1 MNLEK
6 GSSLLIPEISRPIE
20 NDKKKDHLRGWGG
33 MGGLLI
39 QNSRIM
45 ESEENA
51 TLESGSGLF
60 LSLTFGTSGNLKP
73 L

>member
-6 GSSLLIPEISRPIE
+6 GSPLLNPEISRPIA
-20 NDKKKDHLRGWGG
+20 NDKKRSFEGVGA
-33 MGGLLI
+33 MGGVLI

-60 LSLTFGTSGNLKP
+60 LTLGFGTSGNLKP

>member
-6 GSSLLIPEISRPIE
+6 GSSLLIPEISRPIA
-20 NDKKKDHLRGWGG
+20 NDKKDHLRGWGG
-33 MGGLLI
+33 MEGLLI

-60 LSLTFGTSGNLKP
+60 LTLDFWTSGNLKP

>member
-6 GSSLLIPEISRPIE
+6 GSSLLIPEISRPIA
-20 NDKKKDHLRGWGG
+20 NDKKRSVEGVGG

-60 LSLTFGTSGNLKP
+60 LNLGLGTSRSLRP
-73 L
+73 HL

>member
-20 NDKKKDHLRGWGG
+20 NDKKKIIWGGRG
-33 MGGLLI
+33 MGGVLI

-60 LSLTFGTSGNLKP
+60 LTLGFGTSGNLKP
-73 L
+73 LW

>member
-6 GSSLLIPEISRPIE
+6 GSSLLIPEISRPIA
-20 NDKKKDHLRGWGG
+20 NDKKRSFEGVGG

-51 TLESGSGLF
+51 TLERGSGLF
-60 LSLTFGTSGNLKP
+60 LTLSFGTSGNLKP

>member
-6 GSSLLIPEISRPIE
+6 GSSLLISRPIA
-20 NDKKKDHLRGWGG
+20 NDKKRSVEGVGG

-60 LSLTFGTSGNLKP
+60 LTLGFGTSGNLKP

>member
-6 GSSLLIPEISRPIE
+6 GSSLLIPEISRSIA
-20 NDKKKDHLRGWGG
+20 NDKKRSFEGVGA
-33 MGGLLI
+33 MGGVLI

-51 TLESGSGLF
+51 TFENGSGLF
-60 LSLTFGTSGNLKP
+60 LNLGFGTLGNLKP

>member
-6 GSSLLIPEISRPIE
+6 GSSLLIPEISRPIA
-20 NDKKKDHLRGWGG
+20 NDKKRSVEGVGG
-33 MGGLLI
+33 MAGLLI

-51 TLESGSGLF
+51 TLESGSGIF
-60 LSLTFGTSGNLKP
+60 LTLGFGTSRNVKP

>member
-6 GSSLLIPEISRPIE
+6 GSSLLIPEISRPIA
-20 NDKKKDHLRGWGG
+20 NDKKRSFEGG
-33 MGGLLI
+33 MEGLLI

-51 TLESGSGLF
+51 TFESGSGLF
-60 LSLTFGTSGNLKP
+60 LTLGFGTSGNLKP

>member
-6 GSSLLIPEISRPIE
+6 GSSLLIPEISWPIV
-20 NDKKKDHLRGWGG
+20 NDKKRSFEGVVG

-60 LSLTFGTSGNLKP
+60 LTLGFGTSGNLKP

>member
-6 GSSLLIPEISRPIE
+6 GSSLLIPEISRPIA
-20 NDKKKDHLRGWGG
+20 NDKKRSFEGGGG

-39 QNSRIM
+39 RYSRIM

-51 TLESGSGLF
+51 TFENGSGLF
-60 LSLTFGTSGNLKP
+60 LTLGFGTSGNLKP
-73 L
+73 LW

>member
-6 GSSLLIPEISRPIE
+6 GSSLLIPEISWPIV
-20 NDKKKDHLRGWGG
+20 NDKKRSFEGVVG

-51 TLESGSGLF
+51 TFER
-60 LSLTFGTSGNLKP
+60 
-73 L
+73 

>member
-1 MNLEK
+1 
-6 GSSLLIPEISRPIE
+6 
-20 NDKKKDHLRGWGG
+20 
-33 MGGLLI
+33 MGGVLI

-60 LSLTFGTSGNLKP
+60 LTLGFGTSGNLKP
-73 L
+73 IIPPIKGKMFSETNFL

>member
-6 GSSLLIPEISRPIE
+6 GSSLLIPEISRSIA
-20 NDKKKDHLRGWGG
+20 NDKKRSFEGVVG

>member
-20 NDKKKDHLRGWGG
+20 NDKKRSFEGVGG

-51 TLESGSGLF
+51 TFESGSGLF
-60 LSLTFGTSGNLKP
+60 LTLGFGTSGNLKP